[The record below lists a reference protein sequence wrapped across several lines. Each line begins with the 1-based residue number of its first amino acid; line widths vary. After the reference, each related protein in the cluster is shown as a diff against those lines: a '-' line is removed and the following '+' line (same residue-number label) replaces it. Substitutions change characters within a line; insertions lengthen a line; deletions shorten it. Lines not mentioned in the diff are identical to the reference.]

1 MPADLVTPELS
12 SESDSERE
20 DNTRDG
26 VVDPHRMLA
35 LSVVQQAITDGATH
49 WFFPATRGQVSSSG
63 AELRNCSHPGFRRES
78 GLQSLSQLIALG
90 WS

>member
-1 MPADLVTPELS
+1 MPADLETPELS

-35 LSVVQQAITDGATH
+35 LSVIQQAITDGATH
-49 WFFPATRGQVSSSG
+49 WFFSRVLPSSSVSCS
-63 AELRNCSHPGFRRES
+63 ELIRSSFEHYEKK
-78 GLQSLSQLIALG
+78 L
-90 WS
+90 